1 MRRRGEAGLAL
12 LVVLLLAALLLIS
25 LSAAVPRV
33 LTQGR
38 REKEAELI
46 FRGEQY
52 RRAIGFFYKQFG
64 RYPNSMEELLETNDR
79 AFLRREWPDP
89 MTPEGEWRL
98 IRVGPNGKFI
108 GSVHRGGK
116 DEEGK
121 EEEFAGNIEDLPIA
135 GVASTS
141 REYAIRVYDGY
152 QYYYEWE
159 FIYDPQAE
167 ALEGLPQP
175 GPPSEP
181 DQSESR

>member
-1 MRRRGEAGLAL
+1 MRRRGEAGFAL
-12 LVVLLLAALLLIS
+12 LAVLLLAALLLIS

-38 REKEAELI
+38 REKETELI

-89 MTPEGEWRL
+89 MTLEGEWRL
-98 IRVGPNGKFI
+98 IRAAPNGEFI
-108 GSVHRGGK
+108 GSVHRGRK
-116 DEEGK
+116 DEES
-121 EEEFAGNIEDLPIA
+121 EEEQFEGDIEDLPIA
-135 GVASTS
+135 GVASRS

-152 QYYYEWE
+152 QYYNEWE
-159 FIYDPQAE
+159 FIFDPLTE
-167 ALEGLPQP
+167 AIEGLPQP

-181 DQSESR
+181 DESESR